1 MKRVQM
7 VTDGNEELN
16 RPKPG
21 VVARV
26 GTLGMSVYD
35 GIMRGLL
42 SPRLFRTYY
51 ADQTTFVR
59 RMNAR
64 YWRRSEADVAQMIQ
78 FSPVEVVGREAVD
91 KAASRIIQR
100 RALFATLVTILCAF
114 PQSWIMWPLILV
126 DVIVYQ
132 HQLFR
137 VSQELCILYR
147 RRETWEAPKFDY
159 RSAANLV
166 MKIEGA
172 FVGRQA
178 KKGVGFTAQWVA
190 RKGSRF
196 LRGPFKTI
204 MRQLVK
210 WSVVSATKNLAE
222 TSLEFFVVSV
232 CAVIAGLITYWM
244 FLPAAYRCKR
254 YFTMDLSEKE
264 GNENTQTAR

>member
-1 MKRVQM
+1 M
-7 VTDGNEELN
+7 N
-16 RPKPG
+16 RAQKAMEDNKEQNQTEPG
-21 VVARV
+21 VLARV

-51 ADQTTFVR
+51 AEQTTFVQL
-59 RMNAR
+59 MNAR
-64 YWRRSEADVAQMIQ
+64 YWHRTETDVAQMIRL
-78 FSPVEVVGREAVD
+78 SPVEVVGREAVG
-91 KAASRIIQR
+91 KAATRIIQR

-137 VSQELCILYR
+137 VSQELCMLYR

-159 RSAANLV
+159 KSAANLV
-166 MKIEGA
+166 LKIEGA

-178 KKGVGFTAQWVA
+178 KKGVGFAAQWAA

-210 WSVVSATKNLAE
+210 WSVVSTTKNLAE
-222 TSLEFFVVSV
+222 TALELFVLSV

-244 FLPAAYRCKR
+244 FLPTAYRCKR
-254 YFTMDLSEKE
+254 YFTMDLAEE
-264 GNENTQTAR
+264 GA

>member
-1 MKRVQM
+1 MKRAQM
-7 VTDGNEELN
+7 ATEDDEEQN
-16 RPKPG
+16 QPKPG
-21 VVARV
+21 VAARIGV
-26 GTLGMSVYD
+26 LGMSVYD

-51 ADQTTFVR
+51 ADQAAFVR
-59 RMNAR
+59 RINAR

-78 FSPVEVVGREAVD
+78 LSPVEVVGREAVD
-91 KAASRIIQR
+91 RAATRIIQR

-166 MKIEGA
+166 LKIEGA

-178 KKGVGFTAQWVA
+178 KKGVGFAAQWVA

-204 MRQLVK
+204 VRQLVK

-222 TSLEFFVVSV
+222 TAMELCIVSA

-244 FLPAAYRCKR
+244 FLPAAFRCKR
-254 YFTMDLSEKE
+254 YFTMDISEE
-264 GNENTQTAR
+264 GV